1 MIGLMS
7 WLMCLSLQHA
17 KDLPSKQSFDST
29 CCLRSYEIQVTDKM
43 IQLAAEALSRTG
55 VSMHCSTQETVRRMA
70 AMKIESVLF
79 LSASFYFLFCI

>member
-1 MIGLMS
+1 
-7 WLMCLSLQHA
+7 MCLSLQHG
-17 KDLPSKQSFDST
+17 KDLTSKQSFDST

-55 VSMHCSTQETVRRMA
+55 VSMLCSTQETVRKMA

-79 LSASFYFLFCI
+79 LSASLYFLFCI